1 MWQRGLALRSSPHP
15 PPSIQELPE
24 SWEWREKNVVTS
36 VKDQGHCASCWAFA
50 TRQGSTS
57 TYCIMKTIDG
67 DPRLV
72 PMEAEQL

>member
-1 MWQRGLALRSSPHP
+1 MDAVDWATKGAITEVKNQRQCG
-15 PPSIQELPE
+15 
-24 SWEWREKNVVTS
+24 
-36 VKDQGHCASCWAFA
+36 SCWAFS

-72 PMEAEQL
+72 PREAQQL